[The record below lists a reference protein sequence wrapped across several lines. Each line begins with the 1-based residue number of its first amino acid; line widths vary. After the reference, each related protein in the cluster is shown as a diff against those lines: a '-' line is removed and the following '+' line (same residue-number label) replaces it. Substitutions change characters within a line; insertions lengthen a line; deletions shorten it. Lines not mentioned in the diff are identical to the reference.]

1 MEAKILELK
10 EHISAKEQEILNN
23 NLSDEAL
30 KTTYEEIRAL
40 RDQYSVYLLNNKEYA
55 SLLNLKLSSIEFT
68 KNAIYKYLESPSCI
82 SIIGDFVMTCN
93 HISLYINMY
102 SNDRDDIYYDVI
114 ETEEKVLS
122 KVINN
127 DIIKGYIIIDLN
139 KELNR
144 VKNEIEKKETTINEQ

>member
-1 MEAKILELK
+1 MEAKLLELK
-10 EHISAKEQEILNN
+10 EKISAKEQEILNN
-23 NLSDEAL
+23 NLSNDSL
-30 KTTYEEIRAL
+30 KTIYEELRAL
-40 RDQYSVYLLNNKEYA
+40 RDQCSVYLLNNKEYA
-55 SLLNLKLSSIEFT
+55 SLLKAKLDSIEFT

-127 DIIKGYIIIDLN
+127 DITKGYIIIDLN

-144 VKNEIEKKETTINEQ
+144 IQNEIEKKETNINEQ